1 MFSLAVPD
9 GEPAESF
16 PVTRS
21 RPGLVRIWVGPAP
34 FAPGSWPD
42 LFWEPA
48 CSATGLLLNFIQG
61 LTAWYFAYCSAPAYL
76 RSFSRASLSHGP
88 FATRPYSRF
97 YLDRPGL
104 QPEFAQVH
112 SRQSA
117 PGQNILVNFLNFFL
131 SGLFRLLKG
140 PVQDRKSTRLNS
152 SHVAISYAVFCLK

>member
-97 YLDRPGL
+97 RSEEHTSEL
-104 QPEFAQVH
+104 QSRGHLVCRLLLAKKK
-112 SRQSA
+112 RQSE
-117 PGQNILVNFLNFFL
+117 
-131 SGLFRLLKG
+131 
-140 PVQDRKSTRLNS
+140 
-152 SHVAISYAVFCLK
+152 